1 MLRKLSEL
9 ILKFRWVFIVFWIV
23 FVIAVQLFAPS
34 LSKVA
39 SSNQESFLP
48 QDSDPIKANK
58 LYNELFPD
66 EGGKCSLTLVFENK
80 KGLSDQDKKYLL
92 NLEDYFK
99 KNEKEYKVSDIVS
112 PASKKEYEGIM
123 YSKDKKAALMLISLD
138 VKMYTDESNNLI
150 VSIRDGLKNNGDKKI
165 KDMPVRPKELSVS
178 VTGDAAIVQE
188 EQQTVN
194 KSMEIT
200 AMITIVLLIVVLLL
214 IYRSPIAPLVPLLT
228 IGISFLISRGVVAW
242 LADLGLNVSS
252 FTETFLIAVLF
263 GAGTDYCLLIISR
276 FREELSQGKDKAE
289 ALKSS
294 IPSTGEA
301 IISSAGTVMIGF
313 SMMFFANFGLYK
325 TTGPSVAIG
334 VAITLLAVMTLTPSI
349 ISILG
354 EKIFWPAH
362 PSRVHEIKKQSTFWY
377 KLSILVTGKPG
388 RFITVCLI
396 VFIPFIV
403 SVKYLDRS
411 FDQLNELPAS
421 ADCVKGFKVMS
432 EHFGQGDILPVK
444 VVIKSDKNLWDNQ
457 SLQVVE
463 QISDNLSKIDNVAK
477 VRSATRPDGNKRN
490 ELTVSYFLNSVSKE
504 MDNSGDSDDT
514 KNSLEKLEDLNKMAE
529 DMSGKGDFGKLVDAT
544 GQSIQ
549 GISHVNDGLESLG
562 EGTNGAVNGLS
573 SIGGGLV
580 KLTSGVDNTLQGI
593 EKVDDALG
601 SAVKSLEGMAKNK
614 PEISLDVN
622 YQTALGTV
630 KGVSDNMGKISAG
643 LKDVKKGMSASSA
656 GISSTKDGLSK
667 VSEGINKSS
676 SALNQVQVALEQIK
690 DGQKL
695 AQDEITNAMN
705 SLKDAF
711 SGLSNSKVDLNKL
724 TEGLDKIKLYADEYY
739 AAHKDSDSTFF
750 IPANAEEMD
759 PAFKDFKNAMKE
771 YISEDSK
778 GMIIDVVLSI
788 PPYKIEA
795 LDASKVIK
803 RVVEETL
810 KKSYLDGSQMHVGG
824 ISATFDHVRD
834 ITAND
839 FIKLMLFVLI
849 GIFIVLC
856 LLLRSIIAPI
866 YLLLTIVIS
875 YATTMGISYLVFELI
890 LGYEGLSW
898 STTFFAFCLLV
909 ALGVDYNIFLIS
921 RVKEEYKPGDM
932 TGGVA
937 RALASTGG
945 IITSC
950 GIIMAGTFGALLAS
964 PIKPLFEIGFA
975 AVVGLLLDTFIV
987 RTLLVPAIAVKVGEL
1002 NWWPGRKVKIL
1013 PRDE

>member
-1 MLRKLSEL
+1 MLKKLSDF
-9 ILKFRWVFIVFWIV
+9 IVKFRWGFIAFWVV
-23 FVIAVQLFAPS
+23 FVICVQSFAPS

-48 QDSDPIKANK
+48 ADSDPIKANSLFK
-58 LYNELFPD
+58 ELFPNK
-66 EGGKCSLTLVFENK
+66 GGKCSLTLVFENK
-80 KGLSDQDKKYLL
+80 KGLTDQDRKYMLS
-92 NLEDYFK
+92 LEDFFK
-99 KNEKEYKVSDIVS
+99 KHEKEYEISDIVS
-112 PASKKEYEGIM
+112 PASKKEFENYM
-123 YSKDKKAALMLISLD
+123 FSKDKMAALMVINLN
-138 VKMYTDESNNLI
+138 VKMYTEESDDLI
-150 VSIRDGLKNNGDKKI
+150 MTIRDGLKKDADKKI
-165 KDMPVRPKELSVS
+165 EGIPNAPEGLSVNI
-178 VTGDAAIVQE
+178 TGDAAIVQE
-188 EQQTVN
+188 EHQTVN
-194 KSMEIT
+194 KSMEVT
-200 AMITIVLLIVVLLL
+200 AMITIVLLVVVLIL

-242 LADLGLNVSS
+242 LAGLGLNVSS

-276 FREELSQGKDKAE
+276 FREEISQGKDKTE
-289 ALKSS
+289 ALKCA

-301 IISSAGTVMIGF
+301 IISSAGTVIIGF

-334 VAITLLAVMTLTPSI
+334 VLITLLAVMTLTPSI
-349 ISILG
+349 VSVLG
-354 EKIFWPAH
+354 EKLFWPVH
-362 PSRVHEIKKQSTFWY
+362 PSRVQADRKQSMFWY
-377 KLSILVTGKPG
+377 KLSQLVTRKPG
-388 RFITVCLI
+388 RFIIVCLV
-396 VFIPFIV
+396 VFIPFII
-403 SVKYLDRS
+403 SVKGLDRS

-421 ADCVKGFKVMS
+421 ADCVKGFNVMS

-444 VVIKSDKNLWDNQ
+444 VVVKSDKNLWDNK

-463 QISDNLSKIDNVAK
+463 QVSHNISKIDNVAK

-504 MDNSGDSDDT
+504 MDNSEKSKDT
-514 KNSLEKLEDLNKMAE
+514 KNSLGKLEELNKTAE
-529 DMSGKGDFGKLVDAT
+529 EMSGKGDFGKLVDAT
-544 GQSIQ
+544 GQTIQ

-562 EGTNGAVNGLS
+562 EGTSSAVNGLS
-573 SIGGGLV
+573 AISGGFE
-580 KLTSGVDNTLQGI
+580 KLTLGVDNTVQGI
-593 EKVDDALG
+593 EKVTAAIG
-601 SAVKSLEGMAKNK
+601 NARKSLEGIAKDK
-614 PEISLDVN
+614 PEIVQDLN

-630 KGVSDNMGKISAG
+630 KGVSENMGKISTG
-643 LKDVKKGMSASSA
+643 LKDIKKGMSDSNA
-656 GISSTKDGLSK
+656 GISSAKNGLSR

-690 DGQKL
+690 DGQKQ
-695 AQDEITNAMN
+695 AQDEITNAMD
-705 SLKDAF
+705 SLKEAF
-711 SGLSNSKVDLNKL
+711 SGLSNSKVDLEKL
-724 TEGLDKIKLYADEYY
+724 TKGLDKIKLYADEYY
-739 AAHKDSDSTFF
+739 AAYKDSDSTFF
-750 IPANAEEMD
+750 IPANAEEME
-759 PAFKDFKNAMKE
+759 PGFKDLKNAMNE

-778 GMIIDVVLSI
+778 GMVIDVVLSI

-795 LDASKVIK
+795 LDTSKVIK

-810 KKSYLDGSQMHVGG
+810 KKSYLDGSEIHVGG

-834 ITAND
+834 ITAKD
-839 FIKLMLFVLI
+839 FVKLMLFVLI
-849 GIFIVLC
+849 GIFLVLC
-856 LLLRSIIAPI
+856 LLLRSVIAPF
-866 YLLLTIVIS
+866 YLLFTIVIS
-875 YATTMGISYLVFELI
+875 YATTMGISFIVFEVI

-950 GIIMAGTFGALLAS
+950 GVIMAGTFGALLAS

-975 AVVGLLLDTFIV
+975 AVIGLLLDTFII
-987 RTLLVPAIAVKVGEL
+987 RSLFVPAIAVKVGEL
-1002 NWWPGRKVKIL
+1002 NWWPGRKVKVL
-1013 PRDE
+1013 SKDE